1 MINRIST
8 NWTFTRIIFLI
19 MGITVIVHSILTQQW
34 FGIAFGG
41 YFAAMGLFAIGC
53 AAGNCYTGHGE
64 TQEDQNLKSTTQDVI
79 FEEVKSK

>member
-8 NWTFTRIIFLI
+8 NWTFTRVIFLI
-19 MGITVIVHSILTQQW
+19 MGITVIVHSVSTHQW
-34 FGIAFGG
+34 FGIAFGS

-53 AAGNCYTGHGE
+53 AAGNCYTDYGE